1 MAWILV
7 VDDDVATRDTLRFVL
22 EDSGYQ
28 VLEAADGHAALPIL
42 AEAAPSLA
50 APSLVA
56 LIDLLMPGMDGV
68 DLLRS
73 ILANPRLATRH
84 RYIGMTAAVGPVT
97 SQAEALLAQLHGAFL
112 EKPFGIDTLLEAV
125 ARACDSLI
133 GSDSQTTFWGIANPP
148 TPTGQ

>member
-1 MAWILV
+1 MSWILV
-7 VDDDVATRDTLRFVL
+7 VDDDVSTRDTLRFVL
-22 EDSGYQ
+22 EDTGYQ

-42 AEAAPSLA
+42 AEAA
-50 APSLVA
+50 APLVA

-73 ILANPRLATRH
+73 ILANTRLATRH

-133 GSDSQTTFWGIANPP
+133 GSDSQTTLRGIANPP

>member
-1 MAWILV
+1 MSWILV
-7 VDDDVATRDTLRFVL
+7 VDDDVSTRDTVRFVL
-22 EDSGYQ
+22 EDASYH
-28 VLEAADGHAALPIL
+28 VLEAADGHAALAIL
-42 AEAAPSLA
+42 AEATAP
-50 APSLVA
+50 LVA

-73 ILANPRLATRH
+73 ILADARLATRH

-97 SQAEALLAQLHGAFL
+97 PQAEALLAKLHGAFL

-125 ARACDSLI
+125 AQACDSLNAP
-133 GSDSQTTFWGIANPP
+133 DPPTTAKGVTNPP

>member
-1 MAWILV
+1 MSWILV

-22 EDSGYQ
+22 EDTGYH

-42 AEAAPSLA
+42 AEAAP
-50 APSLVA
+50 PLVA

-125 ARACDSLI
+125 ALACDSLI
-133 GSDSQTTFWGIANPP
+133 GSDSQTTFWDIANPP